1 MYIDSR
7 ILGSRGCIA
16 TGNGPKNS
24 WGKFPEKKRKHHEN
38 NTTFIQYGWKRGAW
52 IAKPPR
58 FQRPP
63 TKKSSN
69 HLLQGLAC
77 PGNCTDSPIQCGSVI
92 HTGETGVCIFGQG
105 FNSIRI
111 IYKSLPQMRL
121 WLTSVTKAML
131 NKTPGLHQWQGHQ
144 AIENKRTKTC
154 KTVQFVYVSY
164 LNAWSQPSD

>member
-1 MYIDSR
+1 MYCYWQRTKKQLGKVSR
-7 ILGSRGCIA
+7 EKEETAWKQHNMYPVWLETRCMDLKA
-16 TGNGPKNS
+16 TKIPKAPPKKNS
-24 WGKFPEKKRKHHEN
+24 N
-38 NTTFIQYGWKRGAW
+38 NF
-52 IAKPPR
+52 
-58 FQRPP
+58 
-63 TKKSSN
+63 
-69 HLLQGLAC
+69 LQGLAC
-77 PGNCTDSPIQCGSVI
+77 PENCTIHLFSVGQFF
-92 HTGETGVCIFGQG
+92 HTGETGVCIFWQG

-121 WLTSVTKAML
+121 WLTSVTKTML